1 MKISKISAYSYN
13 RPSFGKKA
21 TGDEVLKF
29 QKSYLK
35 AEFMQSE
42 LETREFMRTPGGYE
56 VLTSLNNYIAGYMD
70 SNGLKDGLMKAK
82 DYFEKASLEGSD
94 KDKKDALKAAQATEV
109 NYLEGIVKAK
119 NLYYKEQSENP
130 IIKSVLENVQSSKPG
145 EFTKELI
152 QSRKEIYED
161 AKSGVDV
168 EDLGKTKNELIHD
181 LQSAICT
188 YRIHLDKAISLE
200 KDESAKAVF
209 KDADEYA
216 KSTEKHKMYEHTLES
231 FKSVAKSIYKPND
244 NKEAYCEGIRL
255 RKFLIDAQYIEDF
268 ENFCNQTPETKE
280 LYSNLTD
287 KIKYDNDDISY
298 KDRILNLEL
307 LIAKKSA

>member
-21 TGDEVLKF
+21 TDNELLKF

-42 LETREFMRTPGGYE
+42 LEAKEFMRTAGGYE
-56 VLTSLNNYIAGYMD
+56 ALTALNNYISGYMD
-70 SNGLKDGLMKAK
+70 SNDLKDDLMKAK
-82 DYFEKASLEGSD
+82 DHFEKVSLEGSG
-94 KDKKDALKAAQATEV
+94 KDKKDALKAVQATEV
-109 NYLEGIVKAK
+109 KYLEGIVKAK

-130 IIKSVLENVQSSKPG
+130 IINSVLENVQSSKPG
-145 EFTKELI
+145 KFTKELI

-161 AKSGVDV
+161 AKNGVDV

-181 LQSAICT
+181 LQSAVST

-200 KDESAKAVF
+200 KDESIKAVF

-216 KSTEKHKMYEHTLES
+216 KSTEKHKMYERTLENL
-231 FKSVAKSIYKPND
+231 KSIANSTYKPFD
-244 NKEAYCEGIRL
+244 NEEAYNEVIRL
-255 RKFLIDAQYIEDF
+255 RKFLTDAQYIEDF

-280 LYSNLTD
+280 LYLNFSD
-287 KIKYDNDDISY
+287 KIKYDNEDISY
-298 KDRILNLEL
+298 KQRILNLEL